1 MPNAEI
7 FSGYEIWVPT
17 HQQQKK
23 CINSLKK
30 TVKYTK
36 STDLKVVSIYSLRIA
51 KLLGLALRMR
61 IYQFSL

>member
-30 TVKYTK
+30 LSNTTK
-36 STDLKVVSIYSLRIA
+36 STNLKVVSIYSWSIA

-61 IYQFSL
+61 IYKFFL